1 MAGKDKLFG
10 VEQFG
15 GESSFA
21 TREDKRRKTVKQ
33 GTPVKLHFQVGEDPS
48 SSRSLNVRFHLWE
61 LTANDEL
68 RITLNG
74 NPLTGLEPSAKLGA
88 EPSGCWLEESIAQ
101 DMVRAGN
108 NEVEVV
114 LEERN
119 ESVVAELVLD
129 AVQLDMRFS

>member
-1 MAGKDKLFG
+1 MG
-10 VEQFG
+10 
-15 GESSFA
+15 
-21 TREDKRRKTVKQ
+21 Q

-61 LTANDEL
+61 LTAKDEL

-74 NPLTGLEPSAKLGA
+74 NPLTGLRPSVQLGA
-88 EPSGCWLEESIAQ
+88 DPSGCWLEESIAK

-114 LEERN
+114 LEQRN
-119 ESVVAELVLD
+119 EAVSSELVLD
-129 AVQLDMRFS
+129 AVQLDMRCS